1 METQSGNPTIKTQAQ
16 LVRHEDDAV
25 MVYIGDAPIEVRK
38 ARMPGTFN
46 KLAAMIEK
54 TIATESEAG
63 ELEPRRRPGP

>member
-25 MVYIGDAPIEVRK
+25 MIYIGDAPIEVRT

-46 KLAAMIEK
+46 KLAAMIERANE
-54 TIATESEAG
+54 TTEKG
-63 ELEPRRRPGP
+63 R